1 MMARLKQH
9 WPLLLMFSLLFV
21 LLGTLPILASW
32 QYQKW
37 GWVPTRLP
45 GYQLR
50 WVVVSNESLRL
61 GERVKKAQVALQLNY
76 LSSNRANDEKPTV
89 HSAAQTHGSVDDLY
103 VLSDFD
109 KDSPLT
115 KNSLEIEPKFEPAS
129 GNLIIPVSV
138 RREYAHGLRPSMQLW
153 FGNAGASESVQT
165 EVSKPELVGA
175 KGSKVVRHTAFNDQI
190 KPASVETKNSDS
202 KEKCLLLVSLRAI
215 IPSANN
221 ENALLYVEIPKTYFD
236 RLSELIRGNLVP
248 VILPGAPP
256 AGRKCP

>member
-1 MMARLKQH
+1 ML
-9 WPLLLMFSLLFV
+9 
-21 LLGTLPILASW
+21 
-32 QYQKW
+32 
-37 GWVPTRLP
+37 
-45 GYQLR
+45 
-50 WVVVSNESLRL
+50 
-61 GERVKKAQVALQLNY
+61 
-76 LSSNRANDEKPTV
+76 
-89 HSAAQTHGSVDDLY
+89 
-103 VLSDFD
+103 
-109 KDSPLT
+109 
-115 KNSLEIEPKFEPAS
+115 
-129 GNLIIPVSV
+129 
-138 RREYAHGLRPSMQLW
+138 
-153 FGNAGASESVQT
+153 
-165 EVSKPELVGA
+165 SKPELVGA